1 MSKTIFIN
9 NGKKMVFTSGQSL
22 TYGPMVKLKPLS
34 PLNVSLTGMFDI
46 YIYIEQRIENITW
59 LSIFP
64 ANP

>member
-46 YIYIEQRIENITW
+46 YIV
-59 LSIFP
+59 LSCRSWGHGRQHCV
-64 ANP
+64 

>member
-1 MSKTIFIN
+1 
-9 NGKKMVFTSGQSL
+9 MVFTSGQSL
-22 TYGPMVKLKPLS
+22 TYGPMVKLKPMS